1 MIQEVGYDLK
11 ADIWS
16 LGITCIE
23 MAESK
28 PPYSN
33 IHPMRVSF
41 SSLPLTLLFSLF
53 SSLILLSLLTTTQ
66 AIFMIPSRP
75 PPRLQEPDKWSK
87 EFNDFIIKML
97 TKSPD
102 QRPTAHEL
110 LAVLLS
116 SPLPPFL
123 LLSLFLALL
132 FLFFIFNGCHQNATE
147 GTDQLSI
154 AHEQLDVLFSLF
166 LYPSPLLLTLLSRS
180 LYFQLSCSCY
190 LKWSPLR
197 GAPIVPYSSRI
208 VGCTLARLF
217 LCLSLPCSFLLF
229 SSSHPLLYPPLL
241 SPSLPFTLFSPFL
254 CQSILAPTREMLLF
268 FFLFFLILHF
278 ILYVFYLHLY

>member
-41 SSLPLTLLFSLF
+41 SSHSPFLVILFSNT
-53 SSLILLSLLTTTQ
+53 IIPLTTTQ

-197 GAPIVPYSSRI
+197 ESANRSLQLTNSWMHSRS
-208 VGCTLARLF
+208 LLPLPLPAL
-217 LCLSLPCSFLLF
+217 LLSLVL
-229 SSSHPLLYPPLL
+229 
-241 SPSLPFTLFSPFL
+241 
-254 CQSILAPTREMLLF
+254 
-268 FFLFFLILHF
+268 
-278 ILYVFYLHLY
+278 V